1 MTCETSR
8 RRGAV
13 GLAEDHFPAA
23 GCRPCILLNE
33 SIHKLLWP
41 LSVACEVSPA
51 SPLCFLP
58 SPSDTDQ
65 WERPWNCEQIKNIYL
80 TLEGIA
86 KHSSEGASLE
96 SKVLKDDSLHSVNSF
111 WSTS

>member
-1 MTCETSR
+1 MACETSR
-8 RRGAV
+8 RREAV

-33 SIHKLLWP
+33 SVHKHLWP
-41 LSVACEVSPA
+41 LSVLCEASPA

-58 SPSDTDQ
+58 PPSNTDQ
-65 WERPWNCEQIKNIYL
+65 WERPRKCEQIKNIYL
-80 TLEGIA
+80 TFEGIA
-86 KHSSEGASLE
+86 KHSSERASLE
-96 SKVLKDDSLHSVNSF
+96 SKVLKDDSLHLVNSF